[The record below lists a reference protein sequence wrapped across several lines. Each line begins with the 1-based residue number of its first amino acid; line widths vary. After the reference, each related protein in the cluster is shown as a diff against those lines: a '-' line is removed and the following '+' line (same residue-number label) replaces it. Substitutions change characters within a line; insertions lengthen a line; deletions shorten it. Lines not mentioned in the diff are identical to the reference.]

1 MVSVVENNI
10 SPDSA
15 FTVVRMEPSDILSLA
30 GQFVVQYYTVMKK
43 CPSGIHRFY
52 KDDSSMIR
60 EDNPVCGQ
68 RMIHEKIMSLNLQDC
83 QIAILKLDALRAN
96 GNSVLIHVAGEISI
110 ANGEFRRF
118 TQCFILREQS
128 PCDFYVLNDIFR
140 YQDFVYGDLRNS
152 AETNN
157 DHVTN
162 MNEFSLSESVQHC
175 PMPHSAREDH
185 THGWESAPEQ
195 GYKQAVEEDQAHN
208 SEVKQDQIPVEHV
221 TPHSSASPSIQ
232 QEAAKQSHPASSPPL
247 PPVQSGPRSWA
258 QMASKQPS
266 QPVMN
271 AQVSKGLR
279 SNTNT
284 SEYDASDDQHRSG
297 LRQSVNPDG
306 PQRIRPMGPR
316 QQGDSRGVSEM
327 NYAHDNR
334 APARGNT
341 SRGSGFGGPAR
352 GGGRGGGGGGGR
364 GGMGNGPMGRGSNN
378 PRRTG

>member
-96 GNSVLIHVAGEISI
+96 GNSVLIH
-110 ANGEFRRF
+110 
-118 TQCFILREQS
+118 
-128 PCDFYVLNDIFR
+128 
-140 YQDFVYGDLRNS
+140 
-152 AETNN
+152 
-157 DHVTN
+157 
-162 MNEFSLSESVQHC
+162 
-175 PMPHSAREDH
+175 DH

-306 PQRIRPMGPR
+306 PQRY
-316 QQGDSRGVSEM
+316 VVTFV
-327 NYAHDNR
+327 H
-334 APARGNT
+334 
-341 SRGSGFGGPAR
+341 FV
-352 GGGRGGGGGGGR
+352 
-364 GGMGNGPMGRGSNN
+364 
-378 PRRTG
+378 